1 MILTELLSEL
11 MKQKE
16 NKGGFLIHL
25 NSDDLDPK
33 TQYNTD
39 IQFSDLCFSNF
50 TMLRSGTLL
59 AFENSNREPI
69 SHADD
74 GTPLYAIDTDGSMYI
89 DLTKV
94 EDIEK
99 VKDGQDW
106 FQLSTHLVVNLY
118 MFPANNSIDGHRN
131 VVTIGFME

>member
-25 NSDDLDPK
+25 NSDDLDSK
-33 TQYNTD
+33 TQYNTE

-50 TMLRSGTLL
+50 TILRSGTLL
-59 AFENSNREPI
+59 AFENSNRQPI

-74 GTPLYAIDTDGSMYI
+74 GIPLYSIDTDGSMYI

-99 VKDGQDW
+99 VEDG
-106 FQLSTHLVVNLY
+106 QLSTHLVVNLY